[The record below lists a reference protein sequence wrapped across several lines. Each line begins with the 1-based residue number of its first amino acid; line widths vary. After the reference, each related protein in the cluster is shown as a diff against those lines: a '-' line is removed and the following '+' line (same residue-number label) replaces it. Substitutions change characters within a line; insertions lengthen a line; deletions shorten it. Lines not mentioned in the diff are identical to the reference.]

1 MAGVHAKKSGACKMR
16 SGSHMRLL
24 FIGALLIAAPAARV
38 QAQAT
43 TQPLTQAVAD
53 ERVVRVEQWLVD
65 ASRHNPGTVDEPALA
80 VATWSNTD
88 LRMLWIDV
96 SSLMVLMRHPGVTRF
111 EVRGEHDRYGTK
123 IVYSRLQLVRMQR
136 LACAAAGILKD
147 DKICV
152 ELSYAVSKSPERR
165 DLDLSPDL
173 MALFERAA
181 ESRRLGDPNY
191 ILKIG
196 ALMHTDIAMA
206 GPLSAEAID
215 TRPALG
221 PQSYLV
227 KMSDGRQIDLG
238 QVAIHWELGRLLL
251 DDVRRPPNLDK
262 PSPWND
268 AMVRQWYHAT
278 TMWMEKRAH
287 LDKVHINRGREI
299 FPRDPDILF
308 LLGCLHEAF
317 AGAQVQTAIQA
328 AVMPSGVVLDTQDE
342 RGELRQAEEALHR
355 AVEARLNFPEAH
367 LRLGRVI
374 ALRGRPAEAALH
386 LRAAL
391 DGFSS
396 SDDQTLRYYGELF
409 LAAVEAALG
418 RYDEAQS
425 AYQRAAA
432 MYPLAQSPLLG
443 LSELARRRG
452 DRRLALAFMQ
462 QVFALPHGEQDRLDP
477 WWTYY
482 VVQARNADTML
493 AELWRPYRAL
503 AQPRPQR

>member
-1 MAGVHAKKSGACKMR
+1 MR

-24 FIGALLIAAPAARV
+24 FIGALLIAASAVRL
-38 QAQAT
+38 QAQPT
-43 TQPLTQAVAD
+43 TQPMTQAVAD
-53 ERVVRVEQWLVD
+53 ERILRVEQWLVAASHHEPGSIDD
-65 ASRHNPGTVDEPALA
+65 AASA

-96 SSLMVLMRHPGVTRF
+96 SNLMALMRHPGVSRF
-111 EVRGEHDRYGTK
+111 EVRGEHDRYATK
-123 IVYSRLQLVRMQR
+123 IVYARSQLARMQR

-147 DKICV
+147 DRVCV
-152 ELSYAVSKSPERR
+152 ELSYAVFTHPERHE
-165 DLDLSPDL
+165 LDLSPEL
-173 MALFERAA
+173 MALFDRAA

-206 GPLSAEAID
+206 GRLAAEAID
-215 TRPALG
+215 TRPSLG

-227 KMSDGRQIDLG
+227 RMSDGQQTDLN
-238 QVAIHWELGRLLL
+238 QVAVHWELARLLL
-251 DDVRRPPNLDK
+251 DDVRRPPNVDK

-268 AMVRQWYHAT
+268 QMVHQWYLAT
-278 TMWMEKRAH
+278 ATWMEKNEH
-287 LDKVHINRGREI
+287 LNKVHVNRGRDI

-308 LLGCLHEAF
+308 LLGCLHETF

-328 AVMPSGVVLDTQDE
+328 AVMPSGVVLDTEDE
-342 RGELRQAEEALHR
+342 RAELRLAEEALRR

-374 ALRGRPAEAALH
+374 ALRGRPAEAAPH

-396 SDDQTLRYYGELF
+396 PDDQALRYYGELF
-409 LAAVEAALG
+409 LGAVEAALG
-418 RYDEAQS
+418 QYDEAQT
-425 AYQRAAA
+425 AYEHAVA
-432 MYPLAQSPLLG
+432 MYPQAQSPLLG

-452 DRRLALAFMQ
+452 DRRAALAFIQ
-462 QVFALPHGEQDRLDP
+462 QVFALPHDEQDRLDP

-482 VVQARNADTML
+482 VVQARNTDTL
-493 AELWRPYRAL
+493 LEELWKPFKKGTE
-503 AQPRPQR
+503 